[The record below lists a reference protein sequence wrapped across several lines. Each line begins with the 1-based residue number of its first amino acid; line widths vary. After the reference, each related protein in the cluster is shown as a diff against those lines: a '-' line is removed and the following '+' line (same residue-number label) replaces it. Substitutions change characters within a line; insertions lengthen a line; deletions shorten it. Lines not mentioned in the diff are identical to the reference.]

1 MARVSARGD
10 GERNPGDLSV
20 LETRHPSRSRT
31 TSTSSRTRSLTGAG
45 FLLER
50 NGEFFPFAFRL
61 PREGGPEMVA
71 ADHGGDEALTVLLP
85 YRSRGLRRTLEF
97 GDLAALPGERRVWR

>member
-1 MARVSARGD
+1 
-10 GERNPGDLSV
+10 
-20 LETRHPSRSRT
+20 
-31 TSTSSRTRSLTGAG
+31 
-45 FLLER
+45 
-50 NGEFFPFAFRL
+50 
-61 PREGGPEMVA
+61 MVA